1 MAFRLVSSGGNVVE
15 PTVVSLAASGV
26 IWPGSMVDW
35 VRSGTGGAVVVASSE
50 ASTQTMIF
58 GVATGYVQGA
68 SDTYVNVVP
77 FNDAQIWEVD
87 CTNSATTAQLGI
99 RHALTAVAGSK
110 ARFVHNTATDIGA
123 STTAGDAHKATFL
136 ALAMSGL
143 TTGSGKL
150 LGRFLFGYHPV
161 PVNTTIF
168 LG

>member
-15 PTVVSLAASGV
+15 PTVVNLAASGV

-35 VRSGTGGAVVVASSE
+35 VRSGTGGAVVAASSE

-58 GVATGYVQGA
+58 GVAVGYVQGA
-68 SDTYVNVVP
+68 SDTQVGVIP
-77 FNDAQIWEVD
+77 FNDAQLWEVD
-87 CTNSATTAQLGI
+87 CTNSASTAQTGI
-99 RHALTAVAGSK
+99 RHALSALAANK
-110 ARFVHNTATDIGA
+110 ARFIHNTATDIGA
-123 STTAGDAHKATFL
+123 SATAGDVHKATFL
-136 ALAMSGL
+136 ALAMTGL

-150 LGRFLFGYHPV
+150 IGRFLFGYHPV

>member
-15 PTVVSLAASGV
+15 PTFVNLPASGV
-26 IWPGSMVDW
+26 IWPGSVVDW
-35 VRSGTGGAVVVASSE
+35 VRQGTGGAVIVASSE

-68 SDTYVNVVP
+68 SNTEVGVIP
-77 FNDAQIWEVD
+77 FNDAQLWEAD
-87 CTNSATTAQLGI
+87 CTNSASTAQLGI
-99 RHALTAVAGSK
+99 RHTFTAVAAGK
-110 ARFVHNTATDIGA
+110 ARFIHNTATDLGA
-123 STTAGDAHKATFL
+123 SATAGDVHKATFL
-136 ALAMSGL
+136 ALAMTGL

-150 LGRFLFGYHPV
+150 IGRFLYGYHPV